1 MPMTGAPVVAA
12 WIAQVVFWAV
22 LAVGFLTDSLSLR
35 AASIF
40 CALWLLGFSVI
51 PRLAVSG
58 GQFTAPYM
66 AVLDVA
72 LVLVVVKGDVRLS

>member
-1 MPMTGAPVVAA
+1 MTGSPAIAT

-22 LAVGFLTDSLSLR
+22 LAVGVLTDSLSLR

-40 CALWLLGFSVI
+40 LALWVVGLAVI
-51 PRLAVSG
+51 PRLAAMNGLV
-58 GQFTAPYM
+58 TAPYM
-66 AVLDVA
+66 AVVDIA